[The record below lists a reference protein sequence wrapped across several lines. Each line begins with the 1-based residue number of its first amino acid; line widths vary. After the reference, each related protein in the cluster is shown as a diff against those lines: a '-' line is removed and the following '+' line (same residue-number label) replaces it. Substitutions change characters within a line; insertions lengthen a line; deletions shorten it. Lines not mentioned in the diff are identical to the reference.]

1 MKKIL
6 VLLLLSTPLMVL
18 AQLKKEGAAP
28 RVKVAQGTLEGVD
41 ESGVYTFKG
50 IPFAQP
56 PVGELRWKAPQPP
69 KTWQGV
75 RKAEKFGPRP
85 MQRSVFG
92 DMNFRSDGMS
102 EDCLYLNVWTPAKTG
117 NEKLPVLVY
126 IYGGG
131 LIAGDG
137 SEPRY
142 DGETL
147 ARQGMITVTLSHRL
161 TVFGFMAHTELTKE
175 SPNNASGN
183 YGFMD
188 QTAALRWL
196 KDNIAAFGGD
206 PNKITVAGE
215 SAGSVS
221 VSAQMASPLAKNLIA
236 GAIGSSGSLLGTLSA
251 TTLAQGEENG
261 VKFATMVGAKSLAD
275 LRKMS
280 ATEILEATA
289 KQGVPRFGAV
299 VDGYYFPKAPVD
311 IFMAGEQAKVPL
323 LIGWNSEENNYRSI
337 LGKEEPSPANYR
349 KAVQN
354 LYGSNAEEV
363 LKLYPATT
371 NDEVME
377 AATALAGDRFTGFS
391 SWKWGDVHAKT
402 SGKPVYRYFYT
413 HPRPAM
419 RPEMGD
425 AVAGLAGGVIRGAA
439 ATANRPPAPKGAV
452 HSADI
457 EYAMGNLAT
466 NKVYDWQPEDYK
478 VSEIFQQVYL
488 NFVKTGNPNGLG
500 VPNWPAVKPG
510 QEPSMIM
517 IIDKNTRLE
526 KDTTRPRFQFLDQL
540 SSKK

>member
-1 MKKIL
+1 M
-6 VLLLLSTPLMVL
+6 TL
-18 AQLKKEGAAP
+18 AQLKKEGEAP

-56 PVGELRWKAPQPP
+56 PVGDLRWKAPQPP
-69 KTWQGV
+69 KSWQGV
-75 RKAEKFGPRP
+75 REAKKFGPRP

-117 NEKLPVLVY
+117 TERLPVLIY

-147 ARQGMITVTLSHRL
+147 ARKGIITVSLSHRL
-161 TVFGFMAHTELTKE
+161 SVFGFMAHPELTKE
-175 SPNNASGN
+175 SPNKASGN

-188 QTAALRWL
+188 QTAAIRWI

-206 PNKITVAGE
+206 PNKITIAGE

-221 VSAQMASPLAKNLIA
+221 VSAQMASPLAKGLIA

-261 VKFATMVGAKSLAD
+261 VKFMTMAGAKSLAD

-280 ATEILEATA
+280 AEAILEVTA
-289 KQGVPRFGAV
+289 KQGVPRFAAT
-299 VDGYYFPKAPVD
+299 VDGYYFPRQPLE
-311 IFMAGEQAKVPL
+311 IFAAGEQAKVPL
-323 LIGWNSEENNYRSI
+323 LVGWNSEESSYRGI
-337 LGKEEPSPANYR
+337 LGKEEPTVENYR
-349 KAVQN
+349 KAVRN
-354 LYGSNAEEV
+354 LYPANAEEV

-371 NDEVME
+371 NEEVIKS
-377 AATALAGDRFTGFS
+377 ATALAGDRFTGYS
-391 SWKWGDVHAKT
+391 SWKWGDVHAQT

-413 HPRPAM
+413 HPRPVM

-425 AVAGLAGGVIRGAA
+425 AVAGLAGGVIRGEATAGVAA
-439 ATANRPPAPKGAV
+439 QANRPPAPTGAV

-466 NKVYDWQPEDYK
+466 NRVYDWQPADYK
-478 VSEIFQQVYL
+478 VSEIFQQLYL

-500 VPNWPAVKPG
+500 VPNWPAIKPNQG
-510 QEPSMIM
+510 SSMIM
-517 IIDKNTRLE
+517 IIDENTRLE
-526 KDTTRPRFQFLDQL
+526 QDTTRPRFQLLDKL
-540 SSKK
+540 SSRK

>member
-1 MKKIL
+1 MKTVL
-6 VLLLLSTPLMVL
+6 ALLLMSTPLMTL
-18 AQLKKEGAAP
+18 AQIKKEGEAP
-28 RVKVAQGTLEGVD
+28 RVKVAQGTLEGID

-50 IPFAQP
+50 VPFAQP
-56 PVGELRWKAPQPP
+56 PVGDLRWKAPQPP
-69 KTWQGV
+69 KGWQGV
-75 RKAEKFGPRP
+75 REAKKFGPRP
-85 MQRSVFG
+85 MQRAVFG

-117 NEKLPVLVY
+117 NERLPVLIY

-142 DGETL
+142 DGESL
-147 ARQGMITVTLSHRL
+147 ARKGIITVTLSHRL
-161 TVFGFMAHTELTKE
+161 SVFGFMAHPELTKE
-175 SPNNASGN
+175 SPNKASGN

-188 QTAALRWL
+188 QTAAIKWI

-221 VSAQMASPLAKNLIA
+221 VSAQMASPMAKGLIT

-261 VKFATMVGAKSLAD
+261 AKFMTMAGAKSLAD

-280 ATEILEATA
+280 AEAILEVTA
-289 KQGVPRFGAV
+289 KQGVPRFAAT
-299 VDGYYFPKAPVD
+299 VDGYYFPKQPLD
-311 IFMAGEQAKVPL
+311 IFTAGEQAKVPL
-323 LIGWNSEENNYRSI
+323 LVGWNSEEMNYRSI
-337 LGKEEPSPANYR
+337 LGKEEPTVENYR

-354 LYGSNAEEV
+354 LYAANAEEV

-371 NDEVME
+371 NEEVIKS
-377 AATALAGDRFTGFS
+377 ATALAGDRFTGYS
-391 SWKWGDVHAKT
+391 SWKWGDVHAQT
-402 SGKPVYRYFYT
+402 SGKPVFRYFYT
-413 HPRPAM
+413 RPRPVM

-425 AVAGLAGGVIRGAA
+425 AVAGLAGGVIRGEAA
-439 ATANRPPAPKGAV
+439 QVNRPPAPTGAV

-466 NKVYDWQPEDYK
+466 NRVYDWQPADYK
-478 VSEIFQQVYL
+478 VSEIFQQLYL

-500 VPNWPAVKPG
+500 VPNWPAIKPNQG
-510 QEPSMIM
+510 SSMIM
-517 IIDKNTRLE
+517 IIDENTRLE
-526 KDTTRPRFQFLDQL
+526 QDTTRPRFQLLDKL
-540 SSKK
+540 SSRK